1 MKYGY
6 ARVSSQDQNLARQL
20 QRLNEVGMDRIF
32 EEKISG
38 AINERPELMKVLK
51 QLKTGDELY
60 VIEMERLGRNNEYLT
75 HIFMEV
81 YLKGAKLVILDLP
94 TFDDIDDANM
104 RNFLRNIF
112 IETKKFQ
119 AESERKRI
127 RIRQRQGIEL
137 AKKRGVYKGRP
148 LLYGPNVKDP
158 NRRKTYFE
166 IRNMLQ
172 SGQGITNISRETG
185 TSRILIYRIKEEI
198 SK

>member
-20 QRLNEVGMDRIF
+20 QRLKEVGMDRIY

-51 QLKTGDELY
+51 RLKPGDELY

-137 AKKRGVYKGRP
+137 AKKRGIYKGRP
-148 LLYGPNVKDP
+148 ILFGPDVK
-158 NRRKTYFE
+158 NQARRKTYFE
-166 IRNMLQ
+166 IVEMLNA
-172 SGQGITNISRETG
+172 GQKVTSISQKTG
-185 TSRILIYRIKEEI
+185 TSRTLIYRIKNEI
-198 SK
+198 

>member
-20 QRLNEVGMDRIF
+20 QRLKEVGMDRIY

-51 QLKTGDELY
+51 HLKPGDELY

-81 YLKGAKLVILDLP
+81 YLKGAKLVILNLP

-137 AKKRGVYKGRP
+137 TKKRGVYKGRP
-148 LLYGPNVKDP
+148 VLFGPDVK
-158 NRRKTYFE
+158 NEARQKTYFE
-166 IRNMLQ
+166 IIEMLNA
-172 SGQGITNISRETG
+172 GQKITSISQKTG
-185 TSRILIYRIKEEI
+185 TSRTLIYRIKNEI
-198 SK
+198 

>member
-6 ARVSSQDQNLARQL
+6 ARVSSQDQNLVRQL
-20 QRLNEVGMDRIF
+20 QRLKEVGMDRIY

-51 QLKTGDELY
+51 HLKPGDELY

-148 LLYGPNVKDP
+148 VLFGPDVK
-158 NRRKTYFE
+158 NE
-166 IRNMLQ
+166 A
-172 SGQGITNISRETG
+172 
-185 TSRILIYRIKEEI
+185 
-198 SK
+198 

>member
-51 QLKTGDELY
+51 RLKTGDELY

-185 TSRILIYRIKEEI
+185 TSRTLIYRIKEEI

>member
-20 QRLNEVGMDRIF
+20 QRLKEVGMDRIY

-51 QLKTGDELY
+51 HLKPGDELY

-112 IETKKFQ
+112 IETRNSKQSRK
-119 AESERKRI
+119 ESEFEFDNVRESNWPKSEGFIKDVQFFLDQMLKMKRD
-127 RIRQRQGIEL
+127 E
-137 AKKRGVYKGRP
+137 KH
-148 LLYGPNVKDP
+148 
-158 NRRKTYFE
+158 
-166 IRNMLQ
+166 
-172 SGQGITNISRETG
+172 
-185 TSRILIYRIKEEI
+185 ILK
-198 SK
+198 SLKC

>member
-1 MKYGY
+1 
-6 ARVSSQDQNLARQL
+6 
-20 QRLNEVGMDRIF
+20 MDRIY

-51 QLKTGDELY
+51 HLKPGDELY

-148 LLYGPNVKDP
+148 VLFGPDVK
-158 NRRKTYFE
+158 NEARRKTYFE
-166 IRNMLQ
+166 IIEMLNA
-172 SGQGITNISRETG
+172 GQKITSISQKTG
-185 TSRILIYRIKEEI
+185 TSRTLIYRIKNEI
-198 SK
+198 

>member
-20 QRLNEVGMDRIF
+20 QRLKEVGMDRIY

-51 QLKTGDELY
+51 RLKPGDELY

-104 RNFLRNIF
+104 RNFLR
-112 IETKKFQ
+112 
-119 AESERKRI
+119 
-127 RIRQRQGIEL
+127 
-137 AKKRGVYKGRP
+137 
-148 LLYGPNVKDP
+148 
-158 NRRKTYFE
+158 
-166 IRNMLQ
+166 
-172 SGQGITNISRETG
+172 
-185 TSRILIYRIKEEI
+185 
-198 SK
+198 